1 MTITVYDSSWR
12 TLRLKNWPELE
23 ARSPTGMSKSL
34 QPNMEF
40 DFEMIEQNK
49 CWNNQVKPQAKG
61 MSMSL
66 QPNVKIDLEIIKE
79 QCWND
84 EVKPQGDV
92 KGAAKQCDTRYHWND
107 SEMKLE

>member
-1 MTITVYDSSWR
+1 M
-12 TLRLKNWPELE
+12 
-23 ARSPTGMSKSL
+23 
-34 QPNMEF
+34 
-40 DFEMIEQNK
+40 
-49 CWNNQVKPQAKG
+49 KPQAKG

-92 KGAAKQCDTRYHWND
+92 KGAAKQCDTCYHWND